1 MQGRS
6 QVDHARIAPQCG
18 IVADAFRSLSGSLY
32 LYHSEV
38 YYYIGYSTVLY
49 PVQYSIRRYRL
60 PVPVKRHLG
69 PGTVQ
74 YHRELDVPV
83 QYNVPV
89 QYATVRR
96 VRAKRSGERNKR
108 KVDFVSRLLELSMLS
123 TALSVV
129 CWSPSRIAFH

>member
-1 MQGRS
+1 MVARAVVEVEGARSVAGGPCPHRPPVRYCCGR
-6 QVDHARIAPQCG
+6 I
-18 IVADAFRSLSGSLY
+18 
-32 LYHSEV
+32 SESERLP
-38 YYYIGYSTVLY
+38 IGYSTIVLY
-49 PVQYSIRRYRL
+49 PVYSIRRYRL

>member
-18 IVADAFRSLSGSLY
+18 IVADAFRSLSGSL
-32 LYHSEV
+32 SG
-38 YYYIGYSTVLY
+38 IQYSTVQY
-49 PVQYSIRRYRL
+49 PVYSIRRYRL